1 MKASKIYK
9 ISITSEIDE
18 DNDDFNHPIYEDF
31 TKILDLDENKYIG
44 FADGKTIFTRLLDY
58 KFKLFCGILSKYG
71 IEFDT
76 EDVTSSV
83 IKGDIQ
89 KHYPDVEKL
98 TPRIFEDFRYDNT
111 NIDDVLDK
119 INEKGINSIDDIDKS
134 ILKNPS

>member
-44 FADGKTIFTRLLDY
+44 FADSKTIFTRLLDY

-71 IEFDT
+71 IEFDI

-89 KHYPDVEKL
+89 KQYPDVEKL
-98 TPRIFEDFRYDNT
+98 TPHIFEDFRYDNT
-111 NIDDVLDK
+111 SIDDVLDK
-119 INEKGINSIDDIDKS
+119 INEKGINSIDDIDKN